1 MENFSSNTKQP
12 KPVIKPVRK
21 KIVVPPP
28 RRVKMIRP
36 TPRSSNTPD
45 IALLDS
51 LYEAI
56 IIANSTGLIKAANT
70 RAEALL
76 GYPVSE
82 FAGKTIPDLFP
93 SLDPETLAGIWADI
107 KNKRYTVMEAP
118 CMRKNGT
125 VMETETSVSG
135 ILWAKEDSVCFSIRD
150 NTLHKE
156 QESMLI
162 AANDA
167 IANIANGIVITN
179 VDGLIEFTNPAF
191 INMLGKSDQSEI
203 TGKDIR
209 EFFEETVG
217 LEEMIGNLH
226 DLFLCSQELVFKG
239 AERSFPAHVNGSP
252 NIDRNNKLS
261 GMVFTIEDMTA
272 LNQAQEQKLES
283 ERVQARLDTIAT
295 LGYTINSPLQKLLS
309 MAELEDRDDYRHE
322 INTIAEIVAELHQNA
337 PLKKAKAP
345 EGMSR
350 YDLKAAPGIVPVV
363 AGKLLI
369 AEDEEMI
376 SSLFVRVL
384 KKAFPDLE
392 VEVALDGEDAIEK
405 FSKTHHSIVI
415 LDMIMPV
422 LDGPAAYNRI
432 SELCET
438 KGWETPHVIFCTG
451 FMPTKEISNI
461 VGDGS
466 QHGFLKKP
474 VTAAALTDLIKQFL
488 SRKGGEKTAS
498 DKVN

>member
-1 MENFSSNTKQP
+1 
-12 KPVIKPVRK
+12 
-21 KIVVPPP
+21 
-28 RRVKMIRP
+28 
-36 TPRSSNTPD
+36 
-45 IALLDS
+45 
-51 LYEAI
+51 
-56 IIANSTGLIKAANT
+56 
-70 RAEALL
+70 
-76 GYPVSE
+76 
-82 FAGKTIPDLFP
+82 
-93 SLDPETLAGIWADI
+93 
-107 KNKRYTVMEAP
+107 
-118 CMRKNGT
+118 
-125 VMETETSVSG
+125 
-135 ILWAKEDSVCFSIRD
+135 
-150 NTLHKE
+150 
-156 QESMLI
+156 
-162 AANDA
+162 
-167 IANIANGIVITN
+167 
-179 VDGLIEFTNPAF
+179 
-191 INMLGKSDQSEI
+191 
-203 TGKDIR
+203 
-209 EFFEETVG
+209 
-217 LEEMIGNLH
+217 
-226 DLFLCSQELVFKG
+226 
-239 AERSFPAHVNGSP
+239 
-252 NIDRNNKLS
+252 
-261 GMVFTIEDMTA
+261 
-272 LNQAQEQKLES
+272 
-283 ERVQARLDTIAT
+283 
-295 LGYTINSPLQKLLS
+295 
-309 MAELEDRDDYRHE
+309 MAELEDRGDYRHE

-337 PLKKAKAP
+337 FKKPKRRKACQD
-345 EGMSR
+345 
-350 YDLKAAPGIVPVV
+350 DLKAAPGIVPVV

-488 SRKGGEKTAS
+488 SRKGGETAS